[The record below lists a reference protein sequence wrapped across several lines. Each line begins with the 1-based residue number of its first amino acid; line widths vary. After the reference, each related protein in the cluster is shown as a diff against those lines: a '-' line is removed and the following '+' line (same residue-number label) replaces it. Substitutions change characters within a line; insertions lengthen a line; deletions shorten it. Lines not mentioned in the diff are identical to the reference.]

1 MKRCSVPI
9 TGEES
14 STPREFNREKGRP
27 IILRDTPAAARTKP
41 RFQAAD
47 PVTAIKAERRAAGDT
62 LRQNTT
68 LSAGQVGPIEAL
80 VAGKTVTEAR
90 RLSRRR
96 FGAPAAGATLKS
108 PLPPGEGQ
116 GEGA

>member
-1 MKRCSVPI
+1 M
-9 TGEES
+9 
-14 STPREFNREKGRP
+14 
-27 IILRDTPAAARTKP
+27 
-41 RFQAAD
+41 
-47 PVTAIKAERRAAGDT
+47 TAIKAERRAAGDT

-90 RLSRRR
+90 GGCRGGD